1 MVSPVKRAMFNPPH
15 AQLFFR
21 IVWDIARQIPPGK
34 VSSYGQ
40 IASMIPPDEFT
51 DPQQMRRLAARWVGT
66 AMRKSPGSPSVPWQR
81 VINSQGRISFPPGSP
96 QAEEQRRLLQSEGV
110 QFDRSGKVDLSRFAW
125 QGPPESY
132 LLRHN
137 LLPPRALK

>member
-1 MVSPVKRAMFNPPH
+1 MFNPPNP
-15 AQLFFR
+15 QVFFAT
-21 IVWDIARQIPPGK
+21 VWDIVRQIPPGK

-40 IASMIPPDEFT
+40 IASMIPPEGYA

-66 AMRKSPGSPSVPWQR
+66 ALRKSPRSPAVPWQR

-96 QAEEQRRLLQSEGV
+96 QANEQRRLLESEGLC
-110 QFDRSGKVDLSRFAW
+110 FDRSGKVDLARFAW
-125 QGPPESY
+125 QGPTESY

-137 LLPPRALK
+137 LLPPRPLK